1 MARIGGGI
9 TRSRS
14 GPAAVSEVA
23 DDGCCN
29 PTRLFGLILSL
40 REWLLPQSHV
50 ILHQPG
56 NVAMTVRIAGG
67 LPSASTEQV

>member
-1 MARIGGGI
+1 VASAAGLVMARIGGGV

-23 DDGCCN
+23 DDGCYN
-29 PTRLFGLILSL
+29 PTGLSGLILSL
-40 REWLLPQSHV
+40 REWLLPQPHV

-56 NVAMTVRIAGG
+56 NAAKTVKIADW
-67 LPSASTEQV
+67 